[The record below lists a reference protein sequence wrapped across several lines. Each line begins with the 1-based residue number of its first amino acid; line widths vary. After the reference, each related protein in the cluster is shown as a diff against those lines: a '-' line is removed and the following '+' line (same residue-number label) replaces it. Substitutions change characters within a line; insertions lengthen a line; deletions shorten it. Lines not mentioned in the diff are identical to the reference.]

1 MAGWVNVNTSPAPGH
16 PGPRSLISTITKIP
30 ILSSTPLTIP
40 CYTLHDSSPV
50 SGHRNLIWR
59 IFQHCTGGAGRGGA
73 VVKDVNTEGSIV
85 TSHEQHCGTGDSSS
99 SQLAT
104 ESIPTISPSP
114 PWSWAPER
122 QSRVCEPRV
131 NTRKLCCKTVVAVLL
146 WEQRCWAVLGALG
159 SKHGA
164 KH

>member
-1 MAGWVNVNTSPAPGH
+1 MTPVQCPDIATSFGEYF
-16 PGPRSLISTITKIP
+16 STA
-30 ILSSTPLTIP
+30 L
-40 CYTLHDSSPV
+40 
-50 SGHRNLIWR
+50 
-59 IFQHCTGGAGRGGA
+59 AERGGA
-73 VVKDVNTEGSIV
+73 VLKDVNTEGSIV

-114 PWSWAPER
+114 PWSRAPER

-146 WEQRCWAVLGALG
+146 WEQRCWAVRGALG